1 VATSR
6 ALLERA
12 ETRYCHDGHCATYGL
27 PVNGTLEL
35 AHHGGQSTNY
45 YAATLE
51 AAPVRAQDA
60 PRRLNGSGIR
70 QDGRQFLRTA
80 RHTVTRIEIV
90 LCACKLLPLGL

>member
-1 VATSR
+1 MY
-6 ALLERA
+6 E
-12 ETRYCHDGHCATYGL
+12 L

-35 AHHGGQSTNY
+35 AHHGGRSTNY

-60 PRRLNGSGIR
+60 PRRLSGSGIR
-70 QDGRQFLRTA
+70 QDSRQLHRTV

-90 LCACKLLPLGL
+90 LRACKLHPPWL